1 MDQKIYSRDTK
12 LSFFKVLKLSVVDLF
27 SSHFLAK
34 QLAVRDIKAQYRQS
48 FLGIFWMFITPVFTA
63 LVWVFLSASGTVKLS
78 DTGVPYPVYVFIGT
92 LVWSIITESINTP
105 KNSTQGSMSIISKI
119 NFPREALILTGIYKL
134 LFNSL
139 VKLVLL
145 VLFLFVYDIGFH
157 VSQLF
162 FPFIILSAV
171 FFGITLG
178 LLITPISLIYHDISK
193 VVSIGLTFLMYVTP
207 VVYSIPSVDG
217 AMKLIMTINP
227 LTPFIMTTRESLTG
241 LDFTFLSSF
250 FWILIIILPVFLF
263 AIIIYRIS
271 IPIIIERHGA

>member
-1 MDQKIYSRDTK
+1 MEEKIYSRANK
-12 LSFFKVLKLSVVDLF
+12 LNFLKILKLSVTDLF

-63 LVWVFLSASGTVKLS
+63 LVWVFLSTSGTVKLS
-78 DTGVPYPVYVFIGT
+78 DTGVAYPVYVFIGT

-105 KNSTQGSMSIISKI
+105 KNSTQGSMSIIAKI
-119 NFPREALILTGIYKL
+119 NFPKEALILTGIYKL

-145 VLFLFVYDIGFH
+145 ILFLFVYDIGFH
-157 VSQLF
+157 VSQLY
-162 FPFIILSAV
+162 FPLIIMGSV

-207 VVYSIPSVDG
+207 VVYTIPSANS
-217 AMKLIMTINP
+217 AMKILMTINP
-227 LTPFIMTTRESLTG
+227 ITPFIMTTRESLTG
-241 LDFTFLSSF
+241 LDFTFMESF
-250 FWILIIILPVFLF
+250 FWTLLLIIPVFFF
-263 AIIIYRIS
+263 ALIIYRIS

>member
-1 MDQKIYSRDTK
+1 MEEKTYGRDNK
-12 LSFFKVLKLSVVDLF
+12 LSFFKILKLSIVDLF

-119 NFPREALILTGIYKL
+119 NFPKEALILTGIYKL

-157 VSQLF
+157 FSQLF
-162 FPFIILSAV
+162 FPLIIISAV

-178 LLITPISLIYHDISK
+178 LLITPISLIYHDVSK
-193 VVSIGLTFLMYVTP
+193 IVSIGLTFLMYVTP
-207 VVYSIPSVDG
+207 VVYSIPSLDG
-217 AMKLIMTINP
+217 TMKLLMTINP
-227 LTPFIMTTRESLTG
+227 ITPFIMTTRESLTG
-241 LDFTFLSSF
+241 LDFTFLPSF
-250 FWILIIILPVFLF
+250 FWTLVLIIPIFLV
-263 AIIIYRIS
+263 ALIIYRIS

>member
-1 MDQKIYSRDTK
+1 
-12 LSFFKVLKLSVVDLF
+12 
-27 SSHFLAK
+27 
-34 QLAVRDIKAQYRQS
+34 
-48 FLGIFWMFITPVFTA
+48 MFITPVFTA